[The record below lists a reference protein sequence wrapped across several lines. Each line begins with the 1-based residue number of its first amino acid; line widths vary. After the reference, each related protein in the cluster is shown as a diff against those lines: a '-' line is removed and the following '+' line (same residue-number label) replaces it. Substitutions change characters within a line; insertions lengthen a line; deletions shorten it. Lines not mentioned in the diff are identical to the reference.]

1 MPAVVAPVSAPV
13 ADPRPHRWTLIIRGI
28 LAILAAI
35 LLLLLPAA
43 GLVAVVLVF
52 AALCAADGVLAIGL
66 GFSHLRRDRRWWVAV
81 LQGLVSLGLAA
92 VALWWPGIT
101 LLALVWL
108 AAVWAVWQGV
118 TEILVSRVA
127 AHGGGWLAFVGVLSV
142 LLGLVMFVLPGAGA
156 YGLIGL
162 LAGYA
167 FIRGLSLLAAAS
179 RARLPAA

>member
-1 MPAVVAPVSAPV
+1 MPAVAAPAPMPV
-13 ADPRPHRWTLIIRGI
+13 ADPRPHRWSLIVRGV

-52 AALCAADGVLAIGL
+52 AALCAVDGVVSIGL
-66 GFSHLRRDRRWWVAV
+66 GVTHLRRDHRWWVAV
-81 LQGLVSLGLAA
+81 LQGLVSLALAA
-92 VALWWPGIT
+92 LALWWPGIT

-118 TEILVSRVA
+118 TELLVARVA
-127 AHGGGWLAFVGVLSV
+127 SHGGGWLAFVGVLSV
-142 LLGLVMFVLPGAGA
+142 ILGIVMFVLPGAGA

-167 FIRGLSLLAAAS
+167 LIRGLSLLAAAA
-179 RARLPAA
+179 RARVPVA